1 MYHMYMILYYI
12 YIYIHIHVLC
22 PSQDS
27 LVWLGLTD
35 IYMYITDIYMYI
47 SDIYMLTMQSQEIP
61 NLTNY
66 LTVIPQ
72 KMKEEYFLIFP
83 WL

>member
-1 MYHMYMILYYI
+1 MYVSYVYDIILIYI
-12 YIYIHIHVLC
+12 YIYI
-22 PSQDS
+22 
-27 LVWLGLTD
+27 
-35 IYMYITDIYMYI
+35 YIYI
-47 SDIYMLTMQSQEIP
+47 SDIYMLTMQSQEIL

-83 WL
+83 WLSKKPGMKN

>member
-1 MYHMYMILYYI
+1 MYVSYVYDIILIYI
-12 YIYIHIHVLC
+12 YIYI
-22 PSQDS
+22 
-27 LVWLGLTD
+27 
-35 IYMYITDIYMYI
+35 YI

-66 LTVIPQ
+66 STVIPQ

-83 WL
+83 WLSKKPGMKD

>member
-1 MYHMYMILYYI
+1 MYVSYVY
-12 YIYIHIHVLC
+12 V
-22 PSQDS
+22 
-27 LVWLGLTD
+27 
-35 IYMYITDIYMYI
+35 YI

-66 LTVIPQ
+66 STAIPQ

-83 WL
+83 WLSKKPGMKD

>member
-1 MYHMYMILYYI
+1 MYVSYVYVYI
-12 YIYIHIHVLC
+12 
-22 PSQDS
+22 
-27 LVWLGLTD
+27 
-35 IYMYITDIYMYI
+35 YI

-66 LTVIPQ
+66 STVIPQ

-83 WL
+83 WLSKKPGMKD

>member
-1 MYHMYMILYYI
+1 
-12 YIYIHIHVLC
+12 
-22 PSQDS
+22 
-27 LVWLGLTD
+27 
-35 IYMYITDIYMYI
+35 
-47 SDIYMLTMQSQEIP
+47 MLTMQSQEIL

-83 WL
+83 WLSKKPSMKD